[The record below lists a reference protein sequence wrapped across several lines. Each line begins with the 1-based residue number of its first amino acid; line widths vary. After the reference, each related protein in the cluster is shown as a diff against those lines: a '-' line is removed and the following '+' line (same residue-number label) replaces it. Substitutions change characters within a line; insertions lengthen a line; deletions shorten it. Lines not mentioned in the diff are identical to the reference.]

1 MSLTFLISGTS
12 ENVVLTKLG
21 GCIDSGEV
29 ESPGGGLGGLGDT
42 EGDTSM
48 SDTSSTTS
56 VGRKLKL
63 NYSTSSPPPPTS
75 SFSSSSSAKK
85 PPKSPESPVSR
96 LRCNHNQHFFS
107 FWHHF
112 LLVVTNLSIS
122 QLSNLWWMHNLAR
135 KGFGRAIRA
144 GRSKRF
150 QRAFVSHASWFPSLW
165 R

>member
-75 SFSSSSSAKK
+75 SFSSSSAKK

-96 LRCNHNQHFFS
+96 LRFNHHYHFFS

-112 LLVVTNLSIS
+112 LLVVTNLSIP
-122 QLSNLWWMHNLAR
+122 AVTTF
-135 KGFGRAIRA
+135 KFKRA

-150 QRAFVSHASWFPSLW
+150 QRAFVSRAI
-165 R
+165 